1 MVRNRWSFK
10 LIAFFTAS
18 FLVLLVLSRM
28 YSYQLTDFSLRN
40 EGGDYRPITMP
51 ISEQSQSV
59 SVYEVRGHLT
69 IRRLTTKQFLVIPDD
84 QLLELRINDVAVD
97 LSKYPSGALR
107 DYIRGVSINLKNY
120 LEVGQNEVY
129 VRYKDTG
136 GRMGLSI
143 LADPKNPFF
152 IFLALLWAA
161 FVLSASYFVIR
172 TFGFGGT
179 LTGILVFALFIR
191 ILYFVITD
199 YNIRGHD
206 TYEHLDYINYFVE
219 NKSLPPVEMSARRVF
234 FHPPLY
240 YITTAIY
247 SSGFERLAGDQAW
260 LVNRAVQ
267 ALSIVYSMLFLIFAV
282 KTILL
287 IFAQLDRPTSSER
300 KLGHQ
305 GLKSCVQSPRTKY
318 AWMACLLLVFWPSTI
333 LHSNRIG
340 NDSLLYAVSAAALY
354 FLVRFYF
361 YQKKRDSVY
370 FSIFVA
376 LGILTKVSAAIFLP
390 VALLVLVKMHLNGQI
405 NLRYDLI
412 RLLPIPALLFA
423 ASLSFALY
431 PGVVSKL
438 KNEKDHIYIEDINN
452 VHSGLRVPNEPRNY
466 FWFDV
471 KTFMTEA
478 YTSPWEDDKG
488 RIFFWNYLSKTSLF
502 GEWKFPGGMSAM
514 LASLIS
520 FCFLGI
526 LLYTIVAA
534 LNMSWL
540 DFTLL
545 FPLILFSIGMYA
557 AVTYMRATFP
567 VNIDFRYIVPTLI
580 CSVIFLNYFLYRLE
594 TLGRSRLAL
603 LGVVVQGTFI
613 ISSIL
618 FIVTIFFGA
627 L

>member
-1 MVRNRWSFK
+1 MVSNRWSFK
-10 LIAFFTAS
+10 LIASFAAS
-18 FLVLLVLSRM
+18 FLVLLVLSMM
-28 YSYQLTDFSLRN
+28 YSYQLTDFGLRN

-51 ISEQSQSV
+51 ISEQSQTV

-107 DYIRGVSINLKNY
+107 DYIRGVSINLKDY
-120 LEVGQNEVY
+120 LEVGKNEVY
-129 VRYKDTG
+129 ARYKDTG

-152 IFLALLWAA
+152 IFLALSWTA

-172 TFGFGGT
+172 AFGFGGT

-191 ILYFVITD
+191 ILYFVVTD
-199 YNIRGHD
+199 YDVRGHD

-240 YITTAIY
+240 YITTAVY
-247 SSGFERLAGDQAW
+247 SAGFERLTDGQAW
-260 LVNRAVQ
+260 LANRAIQ
-267 ALSIVYSMLFLIFAV
+267 TLSIVYSMLFLIFAV

-287 IFAQLDRPTSSER
+287 IFAQLDRPTPSER
-300 KLGHQ
+300 KLAHQ

-471 KTFMTEA
+471 KTFMVEA

-502 GEWKFPGGMSAM
+502 GEWMFPGGMPTM

-520 FCFLGI
+520 LCFLSI

-534 LNMSWL
+534 LNMRWL